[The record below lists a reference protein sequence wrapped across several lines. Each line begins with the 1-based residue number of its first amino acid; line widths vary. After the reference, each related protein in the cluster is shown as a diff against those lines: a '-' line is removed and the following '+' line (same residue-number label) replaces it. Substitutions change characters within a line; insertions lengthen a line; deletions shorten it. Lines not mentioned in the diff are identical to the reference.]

1 MVYLKCGFCKKSF
14 IMNDFLRNLL
24 FSPYILCSPGFT
36 VEQKRL
42 CKLGEQF
49 TQNSLICRGDNPA
62 KLKFLYFEKAT
73 KFCETFTLLWLQY
86 ILTVKSKVKISQNFL
101 AFSEYMNFK
110 MIPKAFFSLILRWS
124 PYFHILCKAY
134 FIDLNHLWQYGL

>member
-1 MVYLKCGFCKKSF
+1 M
-14 IMNDFLRNLL
+14 
-24 FSPYILCSPGFT
+24 
-36 VEQKRL
+36 
-42 CKLGEQF
+42 
-49 TQNSLICRGDNPA
+49 NSLKVTVSGTDVRVKEVVLVTMALCLLVCSMCLFFKHWKKNYRDINQV
-62 KLKFLYFEKAT
+62 KFIYSEKAT
-73 KFCETFTLLWLQY
+73 KFCETFTLLY
-86 ILTVKSKVKISQNFL
+86 VVPVKSKVKISQNFL